1 MYLRSLQSRN
11 TAFPRCFSIGVK
23 VSTPTVPVACGN
35 AKLIGTFSQELRAH
49 MHGKSCFNFKTVDD
63 ALLKELEQV
72 TAESLRGMQGAGYI
86 SDVPAP
92 VSEESKDT

>member
-1 MYLRSLQSRN
+1 
-11 TAFPRCFSIGVK
+11 
-23 VSTPTVPVACGN
+23 
-35 AKLIGTFSQELRAH
+35 